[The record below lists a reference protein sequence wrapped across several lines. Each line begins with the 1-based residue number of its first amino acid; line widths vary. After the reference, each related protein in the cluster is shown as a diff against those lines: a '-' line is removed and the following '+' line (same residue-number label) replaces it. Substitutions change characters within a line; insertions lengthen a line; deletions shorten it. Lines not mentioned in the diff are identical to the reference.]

1 LKPFLVLLTL
11 GLLALMLQG
20 TAALMVPAS
29 FVPDLGLLV
38 VVAAAIHL
46 RSVAT
51 GVLLAVV
58 LGYATDMLSASLLGE
73 HALLRLATYGAA
85 RFASARLNLRGPLP
99 QALFVAI
106 LCVAYALGLWG
117 LVAAFTPELGTPLVM
132 AGSLLPYA
140 LVNGFVAPF
149 TTHGV
154 GALLT
159 RLGDDEG
166 GNRVVRLEPR
176 SFSA

>member
-1 LKPFLVLLTL
+1 MKPFLALLAL

-20 TAALMVPAS
+20 AAALLVPAS

-46 RSVAT
+46 RSVAV
-51 GVLLAVV
+51 GVLLATL
-58 LGYATDMLSASLLGE
+58 LGYATDMFSGSLLGE

-99 QALFVAI
+99 QALFVAL
-106 LCVAYALGLWG
+106 LCVAHALALWG
-117 LVAAFTPELGTPLVM
+117 LVASFTPAVGWPLVTL
-132 AGSLLPYA
+132 GSLLPYA
-140 LVNGFVAPF
+140 LVNGLVAPF

-154 GALLT
+154 GVLLT
-159 RLGDDEG
+159 RLGDEEG
-166 GNRVVRLEPR
+166 GNRLVRLEPR